1 MAKRVKAAKPVA
13 VKRARNPLVVS
24 YQQLQ
29 QFLGYL
35 GAGLPI
41 MLLLFGWL
49 SGFGLEPSI
58 SDFYYTP
65 MGDVLVGV
73 LCAIGVFLLF
83 YRGYNPLPHEWLSDR
98 QVSFVA
104 GIAAF
109 GVAVFP
115 VHREHYI
122 PCNLAKPDCFSF
134 GLTIHP
140 NWFHYGSAAI
150 FFACLA
156 VFCLVLFTR
165 GDRAEGGAMLWT
177 PRNRFYVGCGLVIVA
192 SMIAMAPVALLS
204 DAKRE
209 ELAQAHYLFWLE
221 SLGVFAFAASWLRK
235 GRAHETVMRGVR
247 AVVRRLG

>member
-1 MAKRVKAAKPVA
+1 
-13 VKRARNPLVVS
+13 
-24 YQQLQ
+24 LQ

-35 GAGLPI
+35 GASLPI
-41 MLLLFGWL
+41 VLLLFAWL

-83 YRGYNPLPHEWLSDR
+83 YRGYDPLPRERLSDR

-109 GVAVFP
+109 GIAIFP

-122 PCNLAKPDCFSF
+122 PCNLAKPDCLSF

-140 NWFHYGSAAI
+140 NWFHYGSAAV
-150 FFACLA
+150 FFICLA

-165 GDRAEGGAMLWT
+165 GDRSESGAILWT
-177 PRNRFYVGCGLVIVA
+177 GRNRFYAGCGIAIVV
-192 SMIAMAPVALLS
+192 SIIAMAPVAMVGS
-204 DAKRE
+204 ATRE
-209 ELAQAHYLFWLE
+209 RLAELHYLFWWE

-235 GRAHETVMRGVR
+235 GRAPEAVMRGMR
-247 AVVRRLG
+247 AVARRLG